1 MNRMISYVR
10 KDTWIHRLSGVT
22 KLVFFL
28 LWCITSALTYDTR
41 ILLVMIAVT
50 IAVFVMSKTT
60 WKQVAPVFRLVLFFM
75 VLNVAAIFLLSPYQG
90 CEIYH
95 HRTVLAPFLPGH
107 DLTAE
112 ELFYLFNV
120 VIKYFAITP
129 ASLNGIGI
137 PYTAAYSVAI
147 ALRYIPDVQDD
158 YHRIKN
164 AQEARGIEMSG
175 KAKLTDRI
183 RRTSS
188 IIFPLLFSAMDRID
202 VVSNAMELRG
212 FGKKKRRT
220 WYAHRKLAAAD
231 ILVMAGT
238 AAFCIFALVFTFH
251 DGDRFYNPFV

>member
-1 MNRMISYVR
+1 
-10 KDTWIHRLSGVT
+10 
-22 KLVFFL
+22 
-28 LWCITSALTYDTR
+28 
-41 ILLVMIAVT
+41 
-50 IAVFVMSKTT
+50 
-60 WKQVAPVFRLVLFFM
+60 
-75 VLNVAAIFLLSPYQG
+75 
-90 CEIYH
+90 
-95 HRTVLAPFLPGH
+95 
-107 DLTAE
+107 
-112 ELFYLFNV
+112 
-120 VIKYFAITP
+120 
-129 ASLNGIGI
+129 
-137 PYTAAYSVAI
+137 
-147 ALRYIPDVQDD
+147 
-158 YHRIKN
+158 
-164 AQEARGIEMSG
+164 MSG